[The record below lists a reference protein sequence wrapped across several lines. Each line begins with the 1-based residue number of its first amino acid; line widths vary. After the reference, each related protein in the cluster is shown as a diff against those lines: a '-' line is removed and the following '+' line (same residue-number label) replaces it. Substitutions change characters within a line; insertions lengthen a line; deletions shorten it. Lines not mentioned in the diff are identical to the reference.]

1 MVPSLPCLYKKVSCW
16 ILRST
21 QVLFPLK
28 ARKEILDSVICLLE
42 QITVGVGFV
51 IYVIRG
57 LNLLLSVE
65 DDDYEGYDY
74 SLCGRLSAV
83 HIVFLYRFVQEI
95 TTYFMELATP
105 HTEEAIKLVDKVG
118 DFEWLIQKYEID
130 GAAALKLDLS
140 LDTPMIII
148 PRNSTSKD
156 FIQLD
161 LGQLQ
166 VTNEFSWHGSPKKDP
181 SAVHIDVL
189 HAEEHYCGLWGSTC
203 L

>member
-1 MVPSLPCLYKKVSCW
+1 MKKEKTEDTGRFKGLLGYGKGRVVFF
-16 ILRST
+16 LGMN
-21 QVLFPLK
+21 V
-28 ARKEILDSVICLLE
+28 DSVSVYLNKEDGSQLAMFVQESFLLD
-42 QITVGVGFV
+42 IKFKFNS
-51 IYVIRG
+51 Y
-57 LNLLLSVE
+57 SVE

-166 VTNEFSWHGSPKKDP
+166 
-181 SAVHIDVL
+181 
-189 HAEEHYCGLWGSTC
+189 EHYCGLWGSTC

>member
-57 LNLLLSVE
+57 LNLLL
-65 DDDYEGYDY
+65 